1 MTNKLL
7 ALIIALQIVIICLVL
22 AGRPP
27 TLEDFRAAGWNM
39 EERSK
44 LAQRMLVCRSMG
56 GS

>member
-7 ALIIALQIVIICLVL
+7 ALIIALQIVIIFLVL